1 MQCQLIK
8 EKTVFKGGRKS
19 KTFLLLQ
26 LGVLLR
32 PLALE
37 FVFISVTAII
47 IAINCY
53 QH

>member
-8 EKTVFKGGRKS
+8 EKIVFKGGRKS
-19 KTFLLLQ
+19 KISAAAAGCPTALS
-26 LGVLLR
+26 
-32 PLALE
+32 LALE
-37 FVFISVTAII
+37 FVFISVTATI

>member
-19 KTFLLLQ
+19 KTFTAAAGCPTALS
-26 LGVLLR
+26 
-32 PLALE
+32 LALE